1 MFDKNVEHISSS
13 YKIWRELRVGTSTF
27 PGSSEGKVSD
37 CNAGDPG
44 LIPRLGRSLK
54 EEMAT
59 HSSILAWKISWTEK
73 PGAGCSPWV
82 AKSQTRLHFHFHF
95 QELAPVAKP
104 SSGPYLIRHIVSSEE
119 TGCGLSFWSQL
130 RAYPLPTT
138 DQPGH
143 YEKSH
148 HVSSHIRPRSSD
160 RLLPLSERFKVKM
173 QELA

>member
-1 MFDKNVEHISSS
+1 MGKAESPGISRRQPSEKDPFPVVS
-13 YKIWRELRVGTSTF
+13 TWMDCVYPVTYWRTCEWSIFLRM
-27 PGSSEGKVSD
+27 K
-37 CNAGDPG
+37 
-44 LIPRLGRSLK
+44 
-54 EEMAT
+54 
-59 HSSILAWKISWTEK
+59 
-73 PGAGCSPWV
+73 
-82 AKSQTRLHFHFHF
+82 
-95 QELAPVAKP
+95 AKP

-173 QELA
+173 QELAWARPTPVIGVVLCQNDYKMRGAFLSLTPN

>member
-1 MFDKNVEHISSS
+1 M
-13 YKIWRELRVGTSTF
+13 
-27 PGSSEGKVSD
+27 
-37 CNAGDPG
+37 
-44 LIPRLGRSLK
+44 
-54 EEMAT
+54 
-59 HSSILAWKISWTEK
+59 EK
-73 PGAGCSPWV
+73 PGAGYSPWT
-82 AKSQTRLHFHFHF
+82 AKNQTQLHFHFHF

-104 SSGPYLIRHIVSSEE
+104 SSRPYLIRHIVSSEE

-148 HVSSHIRPRSSD
+148 HVSSHIRPWSSD

-173 QELA
+173 QELAWAQSYSCYWNSTLPKWLQNEGCFSDPHSKLKGTSCYES